1 MTRELTQARALELLD
16 YVPETG
22 WLTWRVPLRGTR
34 AGDRAGGVHIDRGGY
49 ASRIVM
55 VDGRRYSA
63 SRVIWL
69 MVTGAFPKH
78 DIQHLDRDGLNDRL
92 ENLREA
98 TPSQIAINR
107 SAPRNRVGVRGVFS
121 ERNGYRALIKVNHK
135 LHYLGYFRTV
145 EEASAAYQAAR
156 LKFFGP
162 DFGKLPWSTPRI
174 TEAVHAR

>member
-1 MTRELTQARALELLD
+1 MTGELTQARALELFD
-16 YVPETG
+16 YRDDG
-22 WLTWRVPLRGTR
+22 ALIWRIGGRGR
-34 AGDRAGGVHIDRGGY
+34 KAGDRAGYIHVTRAGHVRRVVTI
-49 ASRIVM
+49 
-55 VDGRRYSA
+55 GRKRYPTSH
-63 SRVIWL
+63 VIWL
-69 MVTGAFPKH
+69 RETGAFPKH
-78 DIQHLDRDGLNDRL
+78 QINHMDRDGLNDRL
-92 ENLREA
+92 DNLREA